1 MAGIN
6 YRKNLQHFGQRL
18 GLNDFLD
25 WWFGELS
32 ALLRQLLPGTSRP
45 ALERQVLVKI
55 SGSLVIFFRVVHGKA
70 AEVGRLDMAS
80 LEATGQKYAFQSEL
94 NRVAPQKSEIA
105 LYLAQEQ
112 VLCKKLS
119 LPLAA
124 EENLRQVITFEMDR
138 HTPFNPGQV
147 YFDYRIVQ
155 RDKQLDIALAVAPR
169 DTINEP
175 LRQLAAWGAQT
186 VAVRVAG
193 DAENDT
199 PWNLLPGELR
209 QNSRGARLP
218 RLNSALAIG
227 LAALLCAALALPVW
241 QKRETVLALYPQVSK
256 AHEQAEAAENLR
268 RQLEALLAEYN
279 YLLDK
284 KRESPPVVAVLEDVT
299 RLLPDDTWVQQFD
312 LKGKEMRIH
321 GETASSSKLA
331 GLFEQAKTLHDAS
344 FRAPLTKGQGA
355 NSERFQLAAETRPL
369 PRAET
374 ESHPIPPASPAA
386 QPQQLP
392 QPPQPAAP
400 PTPNQATAPDSAGAS
415 AAQKKAKD
423 DKPSALLE
431 AIKPKAIKPAPQ
443 PAAAKTGI
451 EPGAAP
457 TAHAEKRP

>member
-6 YRKNLQHFGQRL
+6 YRENLRHFGQRL
-18 GLNDFLD
+18 GLNDFFD
-25 WWFGELS
+25 WWLGELS
-32 ALLRQLLPGTSRP
+32 ALLRQLLPGTSQP
-45 ALERQVLVKI
+45 ALARQVLVKI

-80 LEATGQKYAFQSEL
+80 LEATGQKHAFQSEF

-124 EENLRQVITFEMDR
+124 EENLRQVIAFEMDR

-147 YFDYRIVQ
+147 YFDYRIVR

-209 QNSRGARLP
+209 QNSMGARLP
-218 RLNSALAIG
+218 RLNSALAVG

-241 QKRETVLALYPQVSK
+241 QKRETVLALHPQVSK

-321 GETASSSKLA
+321 GETSSSSKLA

-374 ESHPIPPASPAA
+374 ESPPHTSVSPAA

-392 QPPQPAAP
+392 QPVAP
-400 PTPNQATAPDSAGAS
+400 PAPNQAAAPDSAGAA
-415 AAQKKAKD
+415 AAQKKTKD
-423 DKPSALLE
+423 DKLPALLE

-457 TAHAEKRP
+457 AAHAEKRP

>member
-6 YRKNLQHFGQRL
+6 YRKNLQRLVQRL

-55 SGSLVIFFRVVHGKA
+55 SGSLVIFSRVVHGKA

-124 EENLRQVITFEMDR
+124 EENLRQVIAFEMDR

-218 RLNSALAIG
+218 RLNSALAVG

-241 QKRETVLALYPQVSK
+241 QKRETVLALHPQVSK

-374 ESHPIPPASPAA
+374 ESPPHTPVSPAA

-392 QPPQPAAP
+392 QPVAP
-400 PTPNQATAPDSAGAS
+400 PAPNQAAAPDSAGAA
-415 AAQKKAKD
+415 AAQKKTKD

-431 AIKPKAIKPAPQ
+431 AIKPAPP
-443 PAAAKTGI
+443 PAAAKTGV

-457 TAHAEKRP
+457 TARAEKRP